1 MQATFLSDGCQSQ
14 VLSWS
19 SVRETVDLKS
29 ASRTSHGYGFLT
41 AEHYSRAH
49 NHIYCCTTR
58 SVRAVTSPSLFLS
71 THFASLIH
79 PYTSH
84 TDTSRVRSALYTQ
97 TYFISIPH
105 SARPVPAI
113 SAISAC
119 YRLPAVLEQQKSF
132 AQTTTARS
140 DFLCISWSTYHH
152 RRTNSSTPVSDH
164 LRKCPRTRSS

>member
-29 ASRTSHGYGFLT
+29 SSRTSHGYGFLT
-41 AEHYSRAH
+41 AEHYSCAH
-49 NHIYCCTTR
+49 KHIYCCTTR

-84 TDTSRVRSALYTQ
+84 TDTSRVRSALHTQ
-97 TYFISIPH
+97 TYFISIPY
-105 SARPVPAI
+105 SARPVPATFRNI
-113 SAISAC
+113 SLLSTSC
-119 YRLPAVLEQQKSF
+119 C
-132 AQTTTARS
+132 AR
-140 DFLCISWSTYHH
+140 ITEK
-152 RRTNSSTPVSDH
+152 
-164 LRKCPRTRSS
+164 LRADDYCTF